1 MFSWT
6 QSIFISTWPLSFQG
20 WEKTNNSSTFTTSFL
35 LTRPPIPCGGGA
47 QHLSTTHE
55 MPVDKVTWTSSEMQ
69 IQQVHNKAQTVSCEN
84 APDQGTSRKS
94 ERPHETPFR
103 HFISAMSACS
113 FGFSAISIFLHV
125 YCPAYLRIP
134 YLYLSVNIYIILYY
148 IIYIILYYIILYY
161 ILYYI
166 ILYYIILYYI
176 ILYYIIWYYIILY
189 YIILYFIILSYII
202 IILYYIIL
210 YYIILYYIILY
221 YIILSYIIIYYIIL
235 YYIIYAKVYVAY
247 ARVYAPKLFLIR

>member
-1 MFSWT
+1 
-6 QSIFISTWPLSFQG
+6 
-20 WEKTNNSSTFTTSFL
+20 
-35 LTRPPIPCGGGA
+35 
-47 QHLSTTHE
+47 

-134 YLYLSVNIYIILYY
+134 YLYLSVNIYIY
-148 IIYIILYYIILYY
+148 IYIILYYIILY
-161 ILYYI
+161 
-166 ILYYIILYYI
+166 
-176 ILYYIIWYYIILY
+176 
-189 YIILYFIILSYII
+189 

-221 YIILSYIIIYYIIL
+221 DTILYYIILYFIILSYIIIYYIIL
-235 YYIIYAKVYVAY
+235 YYIKYAKVYVAY